1 MVGLDK
7 KNKLNTKNL
16 PPFFTLLGGLI
27 AFVIAMIYDY
37 SLNNL
42 LLAVFLSMLVFSVI
56 GLIIKIIVDNFK
68 MNKSYDDLFDDQDDK
83 W

>member
-1 MVGLDK
+1 M
-7 KNKLNTKNL
+7 
-16 PPFFTLLGGLI
+16 
-27 AFVIAMIYDY
+27 IAMIYDY

-83 W
+83 

>member
-1 MVGLDK
+1 MEK

-27 AFVIAMIYDY
+27 AFVIAMLYDY
-37 SLNNL
+37 SLKNL
-42 LLAVFLSMLVFSVI
+42 LLAVFFSMLAFSVL